1 MGTAHRPAKILVLD
15 DDPDTAEF
23 LVTALSSA
31 GYDASFVL
39 RGDQVLAR
47 IEHETFD
54 ALLTDLVLEDMDGLE
69 VCRRA
74 IERCPGLPVVVVTG
88 HSSLESA
95 IAAMRAGAHDFV
107 TKPIDVDVLLLTIQ
121 RAVKHQ
127 MLHQE
132 VARLRRSL
140 AEVSPLRQTLIG
152 DSRGMERVLDL
163 VRRVALTDA
172 TVLVTGESGTG
183 KELVARAVHDHSAR
197 SQGPFI
203 ALNCAAVPA
212 QLLESE
218 LFGHVRGAFTD
229 ARSSRRGL
237 FIEASGGTLFLDEIG
252 EMPFEMQVK
261 LLRAL
266 QQRTVRPVGGNE
278 EVAFDSR
285 IIAATNRDLEAEVA
299 AGRFREDLYYRI
311 NVVGVHV
318 PPLRE
323 RPGDIA
329 LLATHFLKRFAERF
343 GKSVTGL
350 SPGVLDRL
358 LSYDWPGNVRELENS
373 IERAVALAASEHLTV
388 DDLPARVRARPA
400 EAAPA
405 RPETPARLVTLEE
418 LERTYIHH
426 VLRVL
431 GSNKSMAARVLGID
445 RRTLY
450 RRLEQFERDAA
461 TPPSASGDAD
471 GPAPAALRS

>member
-1 MGTAHRPAKILVLD
+1 MGTSHRPARILVLD
-15 DDPDTAEF
+15 DDRDTAEL
-23 LVTALSSA
+23 LVTALGGA
-31 GYDASFVL
+31 GYDASYVL
-39 RGDQVLAR
+39 RGDEVLAR
-47 IEHETFD
+47 LGQESFD
-54 ALLTDLVLEDMDGLE
+54 ALLTDLVLADMDGLE

-74 IERCPGLPVVVVTG
+74 IELCPGLPVVVVTG

-127 MLHQE
+127 MLHEE

-140 AEVSPLRQTLIG
+140 AEVGPLRQTLIG
-152 DSRGMERVLDL
+152 DSREMERVLEL
-163 VRRVALTDA
+163 VRRVATTDA

-183 KELVARAVHDHSAR
+183 KELVARAIHEASAR
-197 SQGPFI
+197 SSGQFV

-229 ARSSRRGL
+229 AHAARRGL
-237 FIEASGGTLFLDEIG
+237 FVEASGGTLFLDEIG
-252 EMPFEMQVK
+252 EMPAEMQVK

-266 QQRTVRPVGGNE
+266 QERTVRPVGGNE
-278 EVAFDSR
+278 ELAFDSR
-285 IIAATNRDLEAEVA
+285 IIAATNRDLEAEVS

-329 LLATHFLKRFAERF
+329 LLATHFVDRYAGRF
-343 GKSVTGL
+343 GKAVTGL
-350 SPGVLDRL
+350 GASVLDRL
-358 LSYDWPGNVRELENS
+358 LAYAWPGNVRELENS
-373 IERAVALAASEHLTV
+373 IERAVALATTTQLRVE
-388 DDLPARVRARPA
+388 DLPARVRSRSNDVATTRDELP
-400 EAAPA
+400 P
-405 RPETPARLVTLEE
+405 RLVTLEE
-418 LERTYIHH
+418 LERDYIHH

-431 GSNKSMAARVLGID
+431 GANKSMAARVLGID

-450 RRLEQFERDAA
+450 RRLEQFERDESGEPEPDDRRSSA
-461 TPPSASGDAD
+461 PP
-471 GPAPAALRS
+471 PLRS